1 MEFTLTHEQEM
12 MRRMVRDF
20 ARERIA
26 PAVKEMDERDK
37 FPRSVIGEMAELG
50 LMGIP
55 IPEEWGG
62 AGADFISYILA
73 LEEISRVSATVG
85 VIVAVHTS
93 VGTFPI
99 LRYGTEE
106 QKKKYVPRLAR
117 GEYLGAFALT
127 EPQAGSNAAAIRTRA
142 RRVGDKYILDGSKIF
157 ITNAKEADVYITFA
171 VTDPD
176 KGAKGITA
184 FIVEKGT
191 PGFSVGKKEKKMG
204 LGGSNTSELIFERA
218 EVPVENRLG
227 KEGQG
232 YEIALSNLDGGRIG
246 IGAQA
251 LGIAAEALEQA
262 KTYARE
268 REQFGKPI
276 AAQQAIGFKLADMAT
291 RVEAAR
297 LLVYRA
303 AWLRQQGKPCKKEAA
318 MAKMFAS
325 DAAMAV
331 ATEAVQIFGGYGY
344 TREYPV
350 ERLFRDAKITQIYE
364 GTNEIQRIVIA
375 GELLKERG

>member
-1 MEFTLTHEQEM
+1 MEFTFTHEQEM

-20 ARERIA
+20 ARDRIA
-26 PAVKEMDERDK
+26 PAVKEMDEEDK
-37 FPRSVIGEMAELG
+37 FPRAVIDEMAKLG

-55 IPEEWGG
+55 IPEKWGG

-106 QKKKYVPRLAR
+106 QKKKYVTRLAR

-127 EPQAGSNAAAIRTRA
+127 EPHAGSNAAAIRTRA
-142 RRVGDKYILDGSKIF
+142 TRVGDKYILDGSKIF
-157 ITNAKEADVYITFA
+157 ITNANEADVYITFA

-176 KGAKGITA
+176 KGTKGITA
-184 FIVEKGT
+184 FIVEKDT

-227 KEGQG
+227 EEGQG
-232 YEIALSNLDGGRIG
+232 YEIALSNLAGGRIG

-251 LGIAAEALEQA
+251 LGIAAAALEQA
-262 KTYARE
+262 TAYAKD

-276 AAQQAIGFKLADMAT
+276 AAQQAIQFKLADMAT

-303 AWLRQQGKPCKKEAA
+303 AWLRQQGHPCKKEAA

-325 DAAMAV
+325 DTAMAV

-350 ERLFRDAKITQIYE
+350 ERFFRDAKITQIYE

-375 GELLKERG
+375 GELLKGR

>member
-1 MEFTLTHEQEM
+1 MEFTFTHEQEM

-20 ARERIA
+20 ARDRIA
-26 PAVKEMDERDK
+26 PAVKEMDEEDK
-37 FPRSVIGEMAELG
+37 FPRAVIDEMAKLG

-55 IPEEWGG
+55 IPEKWGG

-106 QKKKYVPRLAR
+106 QKKKYVTRLAR

-127 EPQAGSNAAAIRTRA
+127 EPHAGSNAAAIRTRA
-142 RRVGDKYILDGSKIF
+142 TRVGDKYILDGSKIF
-157 ITNAKEADVYITFA
+157 ITNANEADVYITFA

-176 KGAKGITA
+176 KGTKGITA
-184 FIVEKGT
+184 FIVEKDT

-227 KEGQG
+227 EEGQG
-232 YEIALSNLDGGRIG
+232 YEIALSNLAGGRIG

-251 LGIAAEALEQA
+251 LGIAAAALEQA
-262 KTYARE
+262 TAYAKE

-276 AAQQAIGFKLADMAT
+276 AAQQAIQFKLADMAT
-291 RVEAAR
+291 R
-297 LLVYRA
+297 
-303 AWLRQQGKPCKKEAA
+303 
-318 MAKMFAS
+318 
-325 DAAMAV
+325 
-331 ATEAVQIFGGYGY
+331 
-344 TREYPV
+344 
-350 ERLFRDAKITQIYE
+350 
-364 GTNEIQRIVIA
+364 
-375 GELLKERG
+375 